1 MRLSGF
7 NSAGQVAL
15 FTGFSGGN
23 DPLSGVY
30 LADGTGADLVAI
42 EDAATPEGTRYFRSF
57 FPESLS
63 LNENGQLAFI
73 AELSETVN
81 GGFAGKGLFCYDPD
95 AGLQQIARAGDMLDG
110 GVITDLLY
118 FGNGYS
124 TTMALDSIF
133 DGMNSDGEIAFSFLL
148 ADGRTGIAIWSNA
161 GLGGDFNHDGSV
173 DAADYVVWRKNPGGV
188 YAPNDFNVWRA
199 RFGQTAGSRA
209 TGSESTNATV
219 PEPSTQTIFVVATIL
234 KPGGPMLISCMT
246 RRAWLR

>member
-15 FTGFSGGN
+15 FTGFLGGN

-30 LADGTGADLVAI
+30 LADATGPELVAI

-57 FPESLS
+57 LPESLS

-81 GGFAGKGLFCYDPD
+81 GGSAGKGLFFYDPD

-124 TTMALDSIF
+124 GTMALDTIF

-148 ADGRTGIAIWSNA
+148 ADGRTGVAIWSNA
-161 GLGGDFNHDGSV
+161 GLDGDFNQRRQRRRRRLRR
-173 DAADYVVWRKNPGGV
+173 VVQEPRRNL
-188 YAPNDFNVWRA
+188 RA
-199 RFGQTAGSRA
+199 ERLQCVARHFGQTAGSGA
-209 TGSESTNATV
+209 TGSKSTNATV
-219 PEPSTQTIFVVATIL
+219 PEPTTQTIFVVAMML

-246 RRAWLR
+246 QRAWLR